1 MMIMTILVMMIMMIL
16 GIIITN
22 VRVFLNLIMVLPG
35 AGQYGD
41 QMSYW
46 GGEGAVTPEFDRDH
60 DDKEDG
66 HDHDDDDHDDQT

>member
-1 MMIMTILVMMIMMIL
+1 MKMILVMMIMMIL

-22 VRVFLNLIMVLPG
+22 VKVFLIVVLPG

-46 GGEGAVTPEFDRDH
+46 GREGAVTPEFDRDH
-60 DDKEDG
+60 DDKEG
-66 HDHDDDDHDDQT
+66 GHDDDDNDDDDDDQT

>member
-1 MMIMTILVMMIMMIL
+1 MIMTILVMMIMMIL

-22 VRVFLNLIMVLPG
+22 VRVFLIVVLPG

-46 GGEGAVTPEFDRDH
+46 GGEGAVAPEFDRDH
-60 DDKEDG
+60 DDKEGGHD
-66 HDHDDDDHDDQT
+66 HDHDDDDDDQT

>member
-1 MMIMTILVMMIMMIL
+1 MTILVMMNMMIL

-60 DDKEDG
+60 DDKEGGHD
-66 HDHDDDDHDDQT
+66 HDHDDDDDDQT